1 MKNWTVGVPDR
12 KIVSGLVFGCQV
24 SSLTAAALAAKG
36 YTTPESVS
44 DNLNISELSDP
55 FLILDMEKAADT
67 INSAIENGEKVWYN
81 IDRQHFHKCLPV
93 SSNHQARKHAEYQH
107 MKREIIP
114 GPRLFP
120 QCPSARR

>member
-12 KIVSGLVFGCQV
+12 KIVSSLVFGCQV

-55 FLILDMEKAADT
+55 FLILDMDKAADS
-67 INSAIENGEKVWYN
+67 INAAIDNGEKICFSILVN
-81 IDRQHFHKCLPV
+81 NQTV
-93 SSNHQARKHAEYQH
+93 SASSVRPKVAKLLLTILN
-107 MKREIIP
+107 
-114 GPRLFP
+114 GN
-120 QCPSARR
+120 